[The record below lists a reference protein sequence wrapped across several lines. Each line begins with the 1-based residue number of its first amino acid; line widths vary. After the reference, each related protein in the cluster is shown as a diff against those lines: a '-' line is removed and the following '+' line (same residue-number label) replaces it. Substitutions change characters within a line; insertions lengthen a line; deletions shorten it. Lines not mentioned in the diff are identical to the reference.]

1 MPPVRTALTAL
12 FITALLSAA
21 TPVATLAQVKPVDIN
36 VIVSLTGPGT
46 FLGKGEVDGLNALQ
60 GAVNKR
66 GGIRGRPVN
75 FVIHDDQTNPQQS
88 VQLTNQILA
97 DKVSVILGSS
107 LGATC
112 LAMAPLVTSGPVQYC
127 LSPAIHP
134 KSGTFTFTSNVS
146 TSDYAIAFYRYFRT
160 QKWTRIALITSTDA
174 SGQDADEGFGN
185 ALNLPEFKDSGLTM
199 VSHEHFNITDISV
212 SAQMAR
218 IRATN
223 PQVIVAYSPGTP
235 FGTLLQGIKQGGL
248 DALPI
253 ATGTANMTYAEMKQ
267 YAQYI
272 PNNLIFP
279 GLPYLAR
286 QAASPKERAVQDT
299 FYDAFK
305 PLGIVPD
312 LIQSFSWD
320 PASIVID
327 ALRTVGPDAS
337 ADQIRQYIENL
348 HDYIGINGIY
358 DFRDGSQR
366 GLTEHNLMIMR
377 WDIDKGTWSAVS
389 GLGGGPMKR

>member
-1 MPPVRTALTAL
+1 
-12 FITALLSAA
+12 
-21 TPVATLAQVKPVDIN
+21 
-36 VIVSLTGPGT
+36 
-46 FLGKGEVDGLNALQ
+46 
-60 GAVNKR
+60 
-66 GGIRGRPVN
+66 
-75 FVIHDDQTNPQQS
+75 
-88 VQLTNQILA
+88 
-97 DKVSVILGSS
+97 
-107 LGATC
+107 
-112 LAMAPLVTSGPVQYC
+112 
-127 LSPAIHP
+127 
-134 KSGTFTFTSNVS
+134 
-146 TSDYAIAFYRYFRT
+146 
-160 QKWTRIALITSTDA
+160 
-174 SGQDADEGFGN
+174 
-185 ALNLPEFKDSGLTM
+185 
-199 VSHEHFNITDISV
+199 
-212 SAQMAR
+212 
-218 IRATN
+218 
-223 PQVIVAYSPGTP
+223 
-235 FGTLLQGIKQGGL
+235 
-248 DALPI
+248 
-253 ATGTANMTYAEMKQ
+253 MKQ

-366 GLTEHNLMIMR
+366 GLGVDSALIMR
-377 WDIDKGTWSAVS
+377 WDPEKLDFVTVS
-389 GLGGGPMKR
+389 KGGGTPM

>member
-1 MPPVRTALTAL
+1 
-12 FITALLSAA
+12 
-21 TPVATLAQVKPVDIN
+21 
-36 VIVSLTGPGT
+36 
-46 FLGKGEVDGLNALQ
+46 
-60 GAVNKR
+60 
-66 GGIRGRPVN
+66 
-75 FVIHDDQTNPQQS
+75 
-88 VQLTNQILA
+88 
-97 DKVSVILGSS
+97 
-107 LGATC
+107 
-112 LAMAPLVTSGPVQYC
+112 
-127 LSPAIHP
+127 
-134 KSGTFTFTSNVS
+134 
-146 TSDYAIAFYRYFRT
+146 
-160 QKWTRIALITSTDA
+160 
-174 SGQDADEGFGN
+174 
-185 ALNLPEFKDSGLTM
+185 
-199 VSHEHFNITDISV
+199 
-212 SAQMAR
+212 
-218 IRATN
+218 
-223 PQVIVAYSPGTP
+223 
-235 FGTLLQGIKQGGL
+235 
-248 DALPI
+248 
-253 ATGTANMTYAEMKQ
+253 
-267 YAQYI
+267 
-272 PNNLIFP
+272 LIFP

-327 ALRTVGPDAS
+327 ALRAVGPDAS